1 MTYMERFRSSK
12 LNLQLQRLL
21 RLLEFL
27 SPVIS
32 LGFFAPR
39 LHKIAKLEHRLTASN
54 GAVAGI
60 LAAAIVYSL
69 IAGLISCC
77 VKSGP
82 KFLRWVLMVMDLLFV
97 GAFIG
102 VAYLTRPHGGSSGPC
117 ANQSRIYQGIIPKHQ
132 NCSLPWATFITAIIS
147 AILHFLT
154 ALFHEVK
161 DRRNANKEANGYN
174 GNDGHAGFS
183 GNDGRGGNDGRNGG
197 YVN

>member
-1 MTYMERFRSSK
+1 MTYMQKFRASAA
-12 LNLQLQRLL
+12 NLWLQRLL

-32 LGFFAPR
+32 LGFFAAR
-39 LHKIAKLEHRLTASN
+39 LYKIAKLERRLTASN

-60 LAAAIVYSL
+60 LAAAIVYSF

-77 VKSGP
+77 VKAGP
-82 KFLRWVLMVMDLLFV
+82 KFLRWLLMVMDLLFV

-117 ANQSRIYQGIIPKHQ
+117 TNQSRIYQGIIPKHQ
-132 NCSLPWATFITAIIS
+132 NCNLPWATFITAIIS

-161 DRRNANKEANGYN
+161 DRRNARNADKEAHGYN
-174 GNDGHAGFS
+174 GTDGYNGTNGH
-183 GNDGRGGNDGRNGG
+183 NGG
-197 YVN
+197 YAN